1 MFIKSIKR
9 KVMKMAFERKFDKIN
24 VLLDP
29 NTDAGKVFIDLVRP
43 AVMSGKLFMGIRVNR
58 LDFYSGGNRFLVFEG
73 KSFKYVPRLYD
84 KDGSKNLKSINI
96 DAFEKDFY
104 KLAEQC
110 KNYSSSNSNAEQY
123 ERKIIQNYF
132 PHYDRSENVI
142 VLDREIRINDSS
154 DIKVDWLLYNTVKGQ
169 LKFVEVKTDDND
181 SLHRREKGKFKV
193 ENQLDS
199 YSVQYGNNEEL
210 IIEQYKEYVR
220 ILNALLKT
228 SIPEPEKFLDTQ
240 AGLAIFKKTGSR
252 INCELLENTKAFYG
266 DENNTLGS
274 IWDHFA
280 E

>member
-1 MFIKSIKR
+1 MSFIRSFNKS
-9 KVMKMAFERKFDKIN
+9 EL
-24 VLLDP
+24 LLDE
-29 NTDAGKVFIDLVRP
+29 NTAVGEFFRDFVRP
-43 AVMSGKLFMGIRVNR
+43 AVKNGTLFMGIRVNR

-73 KSFKYVPRLYD
+73 KSFKYVPRIYD
-84 KDGSKNLKSINI
+84 KDGSKNLKSINF

-132 PHYDRSENVI
+132 PHYDRSENII

-169 LKFVEVKTDDND
+169 LKFVEVKTDDNA
-181 SLHRREKGKFKV
+181 SLHRREKGRFKV

-210 IIEQYKEYVR
+210 IIEQYKIYVG
-220 ILNALLKT
+220 ILNALLGT
-228 SIPEPEKFLDTQ
+228 SVPEPETFLDTN

-252 INCELLENTKAFYG
+252 IDCELLEKTKAFYG

-274 IWDHFA
+274 IWDHFKK
-280 E
+280 